1 MEYGLI
7 GEKLGHSYSK
17 IIHEKIGGYH
27 YVLSPLAK
35 DNFDAFMKSRDFK
48 GINVTIPYKKDVI
61 PYLDEID
68 EIAAKIGAV
77 NTIVNKN
84 GKLKGYNTDFFGLLY
99 TVDHNHII
107 IEGKKVLVL
116 GNGGAAKAVIALLEH
131 LKAKDIILVGRT
143 AKDGAITYDECYQY
157 HSDGQVIINTTPLG
171 MYPELDAAA
180 VDLKAFPAC
189 EAALDLI
196 YNPLRTKLLLQAES
210 LGIQAVNGL
219 EMLVAQAVYAAEKY
233 LDKKIDE
240 SIIEEIYN
248 DILMEFMKKET

>member
-27 YVLSPLAK
+27 YGLNPLAK

-84 GKLKGYNTDFFGLLY
+84 GKLKGYNTDFYGLLY
-99 TVDHNHII
+99 TVDHNYIK

-116 GNGGAAKAVIALLEH
+116 GNGGAAKAVIALLQH

-143 AKDGAITYDECYQY
+143 AKDGAITYEECYQS
-157 HSDGQVIINTTPLG
+157 HSDGQVIVNTTPLG

-180 VDLKAFPAC
+180 VDLKAFPSC